1 MEMASAWLLS
11 GPDGGWWCGND
22 PHPFDL

>member
-11 GPDGGWWCGND
+11 GPDGGWWHGND

>member
-1 MEMASAWLLS
+1 MEMAGAWLLS